1 MYDRAPQRG
10 VAECGCRHGPGSVSG
25 DSRKAHGGIIAQ
37 QGDGSQCHVASTL
50 DAPPV
55 ILLEQDCADQTGD
68 GVLIGKDADHFGPP
82 LDLAVDEAGA
92 R

>member
-1 MYDRAPQRG
+1 MRVPAW
-10 VAECGCRHGPGSVSG
+10 AGSVSG

-37 QGDGSQCHVASTL
+37 RGDGSQCHVASTL